1 MMRAIVDEA
10 ARQAAWFLLRLIGG
24 AAVTGAGHEKVSH
37 EFQSHVRREAAQ

>member
-24 AAVTGAGHEKVSH
+24 AAVTGAAIGGLLVWWL
-37 EFQSHVRREAAQ
+37 Q